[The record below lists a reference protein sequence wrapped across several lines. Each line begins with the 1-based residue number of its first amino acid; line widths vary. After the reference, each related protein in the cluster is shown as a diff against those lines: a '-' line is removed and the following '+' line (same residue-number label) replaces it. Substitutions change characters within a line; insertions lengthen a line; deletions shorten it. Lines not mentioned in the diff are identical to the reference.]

1 MGKSA
6 AAKKV
11 WSKKAFDPAVTKKML
26 PVDMYIGGPE
36 HACMHLLYA
45 RFVNMVLNDLGYVDF
60 KEPFTRLVHQG
71 MVTKD
76 GAKMSKSKG
85 NVVSPDSFVEQYG
98 SDVFRMYLMFMGP
111 FTQGGDWNDKGI
123 KGIARFVEKFWTMV
137 NGAVLNGKVSDKDGL
152 RHILHKTIKKVG
164 ADIEAFH
171 FNTAISSLMEFLN
184 AAAITGVDE
193 KTARV
198 AVQLIAPMAPHL
210 AEECWSVLGGKDSVF
225 DSGWPKF
232 NPKYLV
238 ESTVT
243 YAIQVNGKM
252 RGTVDVAA
260 DSAQAEVVKA
270 ARELDNVAKYLAEG
284 KVVKEIFVP
293 GKIAGFVV
301 K

>member
-1 MGKSA
+1 
-6 AAKKV
+6 
-11 WSKKAFDPAVTKKML
+11 
-26 PVDMYIGGPE
+26 
-36 HACMHLLYA
+36 
-45 RFVNMVLNDLGYVDF
+45 
-60 KEPFTRLVHQG
+60 
-71 MVTKD
+71 
-76 GAKMSKSKG
+76 
-85 NVVSPDSFVEQYG
+85 
-98 SDVFRMYLMFMGP
+98 
-111 FTQGGDWNDKGI
+111 
-123 KGIARFVEKFWTMV
+123 
-137 NGAVLNGKVSDKDGL
+137 
-152 RHILHKTIKKVG
+152 
-164 ADIEAFH
+164 
-171 FNTAISSLMEFLN
+171 MEFLN

-198 AVQLIAPMAPHL
+198 AVQLIAPMAPQL

-293 GKIAGFVV
+293 RKIAGFVV